1 MSKELELVEAFLS
14 IQGEGA
20 YQGGLAIFLRF
31 LGCNLNCSG
40 FGVQTKS
47 LKTGENL
54 LGCDSIRAVFKGH
67 FDHKTYNADEILS
80 LVDGLCKGL
89 KQKPIIVLTGGEPL
103 IWHKNENFINL
114 VKNLLVDY
122 EVHFETN
129 GTILV
134 DFDKFEIYRNCHFVL
149 GVKLANSGINEQKR
163 INLDAILAIKN
174 NAKSS
179 FLKFVLSRCDDS
191 ELDEIMNIKNKVN
204 LPVWC
209 MAMGADRATLE
220 KNALKTAEFAIKYGF
235 NYSERIHIRLW
246 SDKEGV

>member
-20 YQGGLAIFLRF
+20 YQGRLAIFLRF

-47 LKTGENL
+47 LKTGESL

-67 FDHKTYNADEILS
+67 FNYKIYSVDEILG
-80 LVDGLCKGL
+80 LVNSLCKGL
-89 KQKPIIVLTGGEPL
+89 MQKPIIVLTGGEPL
-103 IWHKNENFINL
+103 IWHENENFINL

>member
-1 MSKELELVEAFLS
+1 MSKDLELVEAFLS
-14 IQGEGA
+14 IQGECEH
-20 YQGGLAIFLRF
+20 QGRLAIFLRF

-80 LVDGLCKGL
+80 LVDELCKGL

-114 VKNLLVDY
+114 VKNLLVNY

-134 DFDKFEIYRNCHFVL
+134 DFDKFEIYRNCHFAL
-149 GVKLANSGINEQKR
+149 GVKLANSGINQQKR

-220 KNALKTAEFAIKYGF
+220 KNALKTAEFAIRHGF

>member
-20 YQGGLAIFLRF
+20 YQGRLAIFLRF

-47 LKTGENL
+47 LKTGESL

-134 DFDKFEIYRNCHFVL
+134 DFDKFEIYRNCHFAL

>member
-1 MSKELELVEAFLS
+1 MSKDLELVEAFLS
-14 IQGEGA
+14 IQGEGEH
-20 YQGGLAIFLRF
+20 QGRLAIFLRF

-67 FDHKTYNADEILS
+67 FDHKTYSADEILS
-80 LVDGLCKGL
+80 LVDGLCEGL

-134 DFDKFEIYRNCHFVL
+134 DFDKFEIYKNCHFAL

-179 FLKFVLSRCDDS
+179 FLKFVLSLCDKN

-209 MAMGADRATLE
+209 MAMGADRAELS

-235 NYSERIHIRLW
+235 NYSERIHIRIW

>member
-20 YQGGLAIFLRF
+20 YQGRLAIFLRF

-134 DFDKFEIYRNCHFVL
+134 DFDKFEIYKNCHFAL

-174 NAKSS
+174 NSKSS
-179 FLKFVLSRCDDS
+179 FLKFVLSSCDDS

-209 MAMGADRATLE
+209 MAMGADIAELS

>member
-1 MSKELELVEAFLS
+1 MSKDLELVEAFLS
-14 IQGEGA
+14 IQGEGEH
-20 YQGGLAIFLRF
+20 QGRLAIFLRF

-67 FDHKTYNADEILS
+67 FDHKTCNADEILS
-80 LVDGLCKGL
+80 LVDGLCEGL

-134 DFDKFEIYRNCHFVL
+134 DFDKFEIYRNCHFAL

-209 MAMGADRATLE
+209 MAMGADRAELS